1 MKPPTK
7 DATAHR
13 ALDIDL
19 SDPDLF
25 CTGDPLAAFRT
36 LHAEAPVYLN
46 EGATDRFWALTKYED
61 VVQVSKKPELFCSG
75 RGTIIGLEPEGS
87 MLSMDDPRHRK
98 LRGLVEKGFTAR
110 MVRDLEPH
118 TREITR
124 TIFDEIAKDTD
135 GEDEVNFVDRISA
148 ELPLR
153 VIVEMLG
160 APPEDAHYLKDLGDI
175 MVGANDP
182 DYNPTSAGAEGGPAQ
197 AQMDMFNYFKSLATE
212 REKNPGVD
220 LVSVLLGAE
229 IDGEKF
235 DELDFLIFCMLLVI
249 AGNETT
255 RNLITGGMVLLF
267 DNPDERER
275 LRADRDLM
283 PTTVEEMLRLTTSV
297 MHFERTAT
305 RDTEIRGVPIAEG
318 EKVCMWYVAAN
329 RDPEVFNDAERFHV
343 GRKPNPHLAF
353 GGGGPHFC
361 LGASLARQEIR
372 ATFETLF
379 ELYPDIEQ
387 LGPPERLRSNFIR
400 GIKSLPV
407 KLGPRATS

>member
-1 MKPPTK
+1 LKAQP
-7 DATAHR
+7 AAHP

-25 CTGDPLAAFRT
+25 QKGDPLGAFHT
-36 LHAEAPVYLN
+36 LHRQAPVYWNDGLH
-46 EGATDRFWALTKYED
+46 DRFWALTKYED
-61 VVQVSKKPELFCSG
+61 VVHVSKKPDLFCSG
-75 RGTIIGLEPEGS
+75 QGTIIGLEPEGS

-118 TREITR
+118 TREVTR
-124 TIFDEIAKDTD
+124 LVFDEIGAD
-135 GEDEVNFVDRISA
+135 DEVDFVDRISA

-153 VIVEMLG
+153 VICEMLG
-160 APPEDAHYLKDLGDI
+160 TPREDATYLKDLGDI
-175 MVGANDP
+175 MVGNADP
-182 DYNPTSAGAEGGPAQ
+182 DYNPTSAGAEGGPGQ

-212 REKNPGVD
+212 RLRNPGED
-220 LVSVLLGAE
+220 LVSVLLRAE

-267 DNPDERER
+267 ENPDERQR
-275 LRADRDLM
+275 LRNDRSLF

-329 RDPEVFNDAERFHV
+329 RDPDVFTDAERFDV

-372 ATFETLF
+372 ALFETLF

-387 LGPPERLRSNFIR
+387 TAPPERLRSNFIR

-407 KLGPRATS
+407 KLGARVR

>member
-1 MKPPTK
+1 
-7 DATAHR
+7 
-13 ALDIDL
+13 
-19 SDPDLF
+19 
-25 CTGDPLAAFRT
+25 
-36 LHAEAPVYLN
+36 VYWN
-46 EGATDRFWALTKYED
+46 DGVQDRFWALTRYAD
-61 VVQVSKKPELFCSG
+61 VVQVSKHPELFRSG
-75 RGTIIGLEPEGS
+75 NGTIIGLEPEGS

-118 TREITR
+118 TREITAM
-124 TIFDEIAKDTD
+124 IFDELGDA
-135 GEDEVNFVDRISA
+135 DEIDFVDKISA

-160 APPEDAHYLKDLGDI
+160 APRDDARYLKDLGDI
-175 MVGANDP
+175 MVGHADE
-182 DYNPTSAGAEGGPAQ
+182 DYNPTSSGAEDGAAQ

-212 REKNPGVD
+212 RQNKPGDD
-220 LVSVLLGAE
+220 LVSVLLRAE

-255 RNLITGGMVLLF
+255 RNLISGGMTLIF
-267 DNPDERER
+267 DNPDERAR
-275 LRADRDLM
+275 LIADRTLM
-283 PTTVEEMLRLTTSV
+283 PTAVEEMLRLTSSV
-297 MHFERTAT
+297 MNFERTAT
-305 RDTEIRGVPIAEG
+305 RDTELGGVSIAEG

-329 RDPEVFNDAERFHV
+329 RDPDVFIDAERFDV

-372 ATFETLF
+372 ALF
-379 ELYPDIEQ
+379 DELLDRYPQIQQTGEV
-387 LGPPERLRSNFIR
+387 ERLRSNFIR

-407 KLGPRATS
+407 NLGPRSS